1 MAAKNK
7 AHITIDGGDGLTFVN
22 VYGFYYE
29 GIFTRVVP
37 IELPARYPVTV
48 TVSGTPE
55 DVEEATAFIKK
66 FIETEPPPPQEKR
79 LSRRESAERFEAR
92 QARSGFTGRWKD
104 SKPEQEQHGA

>member
-22 VYGFYYE
+22 AYGFYYE

-37 IELPARYPVTV
+37 IELPARHPVTV

-66 FIETEPPPPQEKR
+66 FLDTEPPPPQEKR

-92 QARSGFTGRWKD
+92 PPRPGFTGRYKAVE
-104 SKPEQEQHGA
+104 PPQ